1 MIKTITGD
9 NYIKHSGAPFQ
20 KHGLRQ
26 YYDPRTK
33 IRSQKVIL
41 AVLKAA
47 ILTGGTKFGLKCRHE
62 SIQSTDYS
70 ASEKVFLIYGVII
83 NDL

>member
-1 MIKTITGD
+1 M
-9 NYIKHSGAPFQ
+9 
-20 KHGLRQ
+20 
-26 YYDPRTK
+26 
-33 IRSQKVIL
+33 IL

-70 ASEKVFLIYGVII
+70 ASMKVFLIYGVIM